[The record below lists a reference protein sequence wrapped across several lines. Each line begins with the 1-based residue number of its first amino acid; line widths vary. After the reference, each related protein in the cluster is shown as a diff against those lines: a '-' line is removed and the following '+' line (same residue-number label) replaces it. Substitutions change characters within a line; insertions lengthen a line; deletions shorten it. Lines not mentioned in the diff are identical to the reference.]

1 MNICLCGAEA
11 GYPHDECCPYP
22 LYRAVEERE
31 QLWREAYERNVNRRQ
46 ERPAEEDICPARPGA
61 DERWAAARG

>member
-1 MNICLCGAEA
+1 MNICMCGVQA

-31 QLWREAYERNVNRRQ
+31 QLWRDAYERNMNRRRQ
-46 ERPAEEDICPARPGA
+46 ELQVTDDAERLDKWIF
-61 DERWAAARG
+61 